1 MIPILLQAHTRSLT
15 KIVYNKAGDLIFS
28 ASKDSVPNVWW
39 SHNGERMGSF
49 HGHEGVV
56 WSMAVTEDS
65 NRLITGSGDNTARVW
80 AVNGGKELGKIETAT
95 AVRAVALS
103 QGDKYLAILT
113 DATMGRPAMILVY
126 ELEGLKPVRAINCGL
141 DGKTKPTV
149 IAWADC
155 NEFVLTGHQD
165 GAVCHWDWKSAPVF
179 TDALDVA
186 VVPDSGSGNNA
197 LPLKKAMPHSDIIRD
212 LQMSGDRSYFITAGR
227 DNTAKLIDTATLN
240 VLKTYK
246 TERPVNSAAIS
257 PLRNEVVI
265 AGGQEALHV
274 TTTSSR
280 AGQFEARFFH
290 QIYENELGRVRGHFG
305 PINALAY
312 HPSGKGYASGAEDG
326 YVRVHHFDPDYL
338 DFMKDEPV
346 FL

>member
-15 KIVYNKAGDLIFS
+15 NVIYNRAGDLLFT

-39 SHNGERMGSF
+39 SHNGERLGSF

-56 WSMAVTEDS
+56 WSLAVNDDS
-65 NRLITGSGDNTARVW
+65 TRLISGSGDNTARVW
-80 AVNGGKELGKIETAT
+80 SVESGKEIARIDTET

-103 QGDKYLAILT
+103 QGDRYLALVT
-113 DATMGRPAMILVY
+113 DATMGKTAKVLIYDFPA
-126 ELEGLKPVRAINCGL
+126 LKLLRTIDCGG
-141 DGKTKPTV
+141 DGKIKPTV
-149 IAWADC
+149 VAFTDC
-155 NEFVLTGHQD
+155 NEFVLTGHND
-165 GAVCHWDWKSAPVF
+165 GKVCLWDW
-179 TDALDVA
+179 
-186 VVPDSGSGNNA
+186 NA
-197 LPLKKAMPHSDIIRD
+197 ASTTAETPIVTPLKQSNPHVDVIRD
-212 LQMSGDRSYFITAGR
+212 LQMSSDRSYFLTASR
-227 DNTAKLIDTATLN
+227 DNTAKIIDTTTLATL
-240 VLKTYK
+240 KTFK
-246 TERPVNSAAIS
+246 TERPVNSASIS

-305 PINALAY
+305 PINTLAY
-312 HPSGKGYASGAEDG
+312 HPAGKGYASGAEDG
-326 YVRVHHFDPDYL
+326 YVRVHHFDSDYF
-338 DFMKDEPV
+338 DFLKDEPI